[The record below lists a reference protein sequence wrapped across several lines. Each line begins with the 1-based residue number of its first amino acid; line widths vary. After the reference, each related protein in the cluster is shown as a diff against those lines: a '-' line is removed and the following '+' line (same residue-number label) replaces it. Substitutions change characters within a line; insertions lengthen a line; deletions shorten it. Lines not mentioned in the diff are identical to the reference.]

1 MTGRI
6 LIKAA
11 LFFLIW
17 VALSGKFNFLHLT
30 IGAGLSLG
38 IAWLNT
44 KPLTGATLKVSWPAL
59 LSYVPW
65 LFSRILASSIHM
77 VRLILDPK
85 LPIDPQLFEHQ
96 TTLPHHA
103 AIVLLGN
110 SITLTPG
117 TITVEVSPN
126 ELTVHSI
133 DPPSSNDLLS
143 GTLEKKVA
151 MVFPPQPGPEVN
163 A

>member
-1 MTGRI
+1 MIGRI
-6 LIKAA
+6 LLKTAF
-11 LFFLIW
+11 FFLIW

-30 IGAGLSLG
+30 LGLGLSLG

-44 KPLTGATLKVSWPAL
+44 WPLPGAKMKVSWLAL
-59 LSYVPW
+59 LAYVPW

-77 VRLILDPK
+77 VRLILDPR
-85 LPIDPQLFEHQ
+85 LPIDPQLFDHNIS
-96 TTLPHHA
+96 LPHHA
-103 AIVLLGN
+103 AVVLFGN

-126 ELTVHSI
+126 QLTVHSI
-133 DPPSSNDLLS
+133 DPPSSNDIFS
-143 GTLEKKVA
+143 GTLEKKVTT
-151 MVFPPQPGPEVN
+151 VFPSQPRPRMG